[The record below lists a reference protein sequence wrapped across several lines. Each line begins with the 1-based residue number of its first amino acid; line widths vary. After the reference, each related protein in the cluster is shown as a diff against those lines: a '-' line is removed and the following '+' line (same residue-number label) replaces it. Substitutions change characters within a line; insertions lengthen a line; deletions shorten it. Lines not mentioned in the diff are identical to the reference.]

1 MRRHRRTLMCF
12 SFRAGRASR
21 SESGA
26 YHERE
31 PLLQPV
37 TSRHDLNYSNFGLFL
52 ITTGRPN
59 HDLPTVDVFV
69 SFLFRRVTHVII
81 RKEQE
86 STGVR
91 FHLRRFAID
100 GRRSKIGA
108 RTFDLGQISDP
119 PVVRRAGGRGGQA
132 RSGGARVRGA
142 RREAVERA
150 LLETRLVVAETN
162 RGPREGRLLE
172 TRPEA
177 LEKASITASRTLSN
191 DVRQTRR
198 LRAAHVVLRGV
209 LQHAERGRRE
219 LPPRVRRRARR
230 RPGRDRLGQTGSQG
244 RGFRERRRRRSDR
257 FRKRARARRPPAAAA
272 VLRPE
277 RRRRA
282 RDARRDGGRRERRC
296 ADAADGGDGGTAGGG
311 SFRRD
316 ERVRREPKSPK
327 SKTLEIDARD
337 PRRRAAPR
345 KRRVLRIR

>member
-1 MRRHRRTLMCF
+1 MRLSNDRAMALGRDLGFRGRGSSRGGGTRETGDMRRHRRTLMCF

-69 SFLFRRVTHVII
+69 SFLFIRRVTHVII

-119 PVVRRAGGRGGQA
+119 PVVRRAGGRGGP
-132 RSGGARVRGA
+132 GGPG
-142 RREAVERA
+142 
-150 LLETRLVVAETN
+150 
-162 RGPREGRLLE
+162 GP
-172 TRPEA
+172 
-177 LEKASITASRTLSN
+177 
-191 DVRQTRR
+191 
-198 LRAAHVVLRGV
+198 
-209 LQHAERGRRE
+209 
-219 LPPRVRRRARR
+219 
-230 RPGRDRLGQTGSQG
+230 
-244 RGFRERRRRRSDR
+244 
-257 FRKRARARRPPAAAA
+257 
-272 VLRPE
+272 
-277 RRRRA
+277 
-282 RDARRDGGRRERRC
+282 
-296 ADAADGGDGGTAGGG
+296 GGG
-311 SFRRD
+311 
-316 ERVRREPKSPK
+316 
-327 SKTLEIDARD
+327 
-337 PRRRAAPR
+337 
-345 KRRVLRIR
+345 